1 MIILGIVLLLIAYF
15 IAPVVPLPDPIWP
28 LVHAVGVIALI
39 VGVILLLLS
48 LLGVRVGRG
57 VYTRGNRTFWL

>member
-48 LLGVRVGRG
+48 FFGVPLGRG
-57 VYTRGNRTFWL
+57 LVTRGNRRYWL

>member
-15 IAPVVPLPDPIWP
+15 IGPIVPLPDPIWP

-39 VGVILLLLS
+39 VGVILLILNFA
-48 LLGVRVGRG
+48 GVRLGRG
-57 VYTRGNRTFWL
+57 VYTRGNRSFWL